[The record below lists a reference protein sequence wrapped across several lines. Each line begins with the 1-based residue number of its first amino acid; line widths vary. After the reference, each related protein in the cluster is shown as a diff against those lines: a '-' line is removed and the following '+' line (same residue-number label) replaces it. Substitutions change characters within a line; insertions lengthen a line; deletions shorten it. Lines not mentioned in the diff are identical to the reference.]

1 MPSLPNSPPAGYDYT
16 KLLKDAKGAFMAKG
30 SNDPYVGQGVPGTD
44 SIFMDVWS
52 SGGKSIW

>member
-1 MPSLPNSPPAGYDYT
+1 
-16 KLLKDAKGAFMAKG
+16 MAKG